1 MRTIRTKLYMFEE
14 LSEEAKETA
23 IEQVRD
29 SYYEY
34 NDFAEWAIDD
44 CALFEPKDEELST
57 LFKDEYKFPLLENTR
72 NKIYFN
78 TERGSYLDC
87 ENALIVTNNEQFLLW
102 LGIPQE
108 VSEGEDFDYS
118 IFTPSYRGSSTT
130 INFDGYSSDFD
141 DVVQDAI
148 DKFKEHISDCLTR
161 IENGINCMFTD
172 EAIIDDI
179 EANEYEFLKNGTR
192 Y

>member
-1 MRTIRTKLYMFEE
+1 MRTIRTKLYKFEE
-14 LSEEAKETA
+14 LSEEAQETA

-29 SYYEY
+29 SYYAY
-34 NDFAEWAIDD
+34 NDFSEWAIDD
-44 CALFEPKDEELST
+44 CTLFEPKHEELST
-57 LFKDEYKFPLLENTR
+57 LFKSDYKFPLLENTG
-72 NKIYFN
+72 NKIYFD
-78 TERGSYLDC
+78 TGRGSYLDC
-87 ENALIVTNNEQFLLW
+87 ENALIVTNEKQFLLW

-130 INFDGYSSDFD
+130 INFDGYTSDFD

-148 DKFKEHISDCLTR
+148 DKFEEHISDCLTS
-161 IENGINCMFTD
+161 IEKNIDYMFSD
-172 EAIIDDI
+172 EAIIEDI
-179 EANEYEFLKNGTR
+179 EANGLEFTEAGLL

>member
-1 MRTIRTKLYMFEE
+1 MRTIRTKLYEFEE
-14 LSEEAKETA
+14 LSEEAQETA

-34 NDFAEWAIDD
+34 NDFAEWATDD

-72 NKIYFN
+72 NKIYFD

-87 ENALIVTNNEQFLLW
+87 ENALIVTNDEQFLLW
-102 LGIPQE
+102 LGIPKE
-108 VSEGEDFDYS
+108 VSEDEDFDYN
-118 IFTPSYRGSSTT
+118 IFTHYSRGASTT
-130 INFDGYSSDFD
+130 IEFDGYASDFD
-141 DVVQDAI
+141 DVIQDAI
-148 DKFKEHISDCLTR
+148 DKFDKHISDCLTR
-161 IENGINCMFTD
+161 IGKDIDYRFSD
-172 EAIIDDI
+172 EAIIEDI
-179 EANEYEFLKNGTR
+179 EANEFEFLKNGTR